1 MIKFRQKDF
10 GFIDS
15 AISGTSTGAQLG
27 GVIGGLTRLDSPAK
41 WLGLSKGLEGYKHG
55 QRVLAGA
62 ITGAVIGASLGI
74 LAEGIKKISTNI
86 NRRNT
91 VDNRLLKVVVENLQK
106 LGFKE
111 GEKFTRDPK
120 TASELRIKIC
130 ISVARVNGD
139 LRLLVNTIK
148 DPKLK
153 DLSET
158 MISRLPNSSV
168 VRQDMKDKFNE
179 ISITSISDSSAD
191 SGLITGIAEYFIRNG
206 YPVYLVEVG

>member
-15 AISGTSTGAQLG
+15 AINGSVAGINLG
-27 GVIGGLTRLDSPAK
+27 GSLGGFARIDTPAK
-41 WLGLSKGLEGYKHG
+41 LLGLAKGTNGYNWG
-55 QRVLAGA
+55 QRMLAGA
-62 ITGAVIGASLGI
+62 VTGAIIGASLGI
-74 LAEGIKKISTNI
+74 LAEGIKRVSTNI
-86 NRRNT
+86 NRKNT
-91 VDNRLLKVVVENLQK
+91 VDNRLLKTVVENLQK

-120 TASELRIKIC
+120 TASEMRAKIC

-139 LRLLVNTIK
+139 LKLLVNTIK